1 MRAPTWV
8 GDAVM
13 ATPALRA
20 LRAAH
25 PAAHIAVE
33 GRPAIGDLLRGLPAI
48 DAFLPLPGRGA
59 RGIAARAAA
68 LSRERFDWA
77 VLLPDSARAALG
89 PFLARVP
96 RRAGYARDPLRRAL
110 LNDAL
115 EPPRQAG
122 RRLPIPMVER
132 YLRIT
137 RHLGCEDR
145 GGSVELAVDPRVAA
159 RISELLAR
167 RGVEAKQALLV
178 VTPGAGFGPSKLWP
192 PAHFAKACA
201 LLHARFG
208 LRPVLAPA
216 PDELGLA
223 RRIAEAA
230 RGAGAFVFAVDD
242 LPGLEALKA
251 LVQRSSLVLS
261 NDTGPRHIAVALG
274 RPVIVLMGP
283 TDPRH
288 TACNLERQRVLRED
302 VACSPCQRKRCPIDH
317 RCLVRLAP
325 ERVVDAAA
333 ELLATGS
340 EPGYS
345 TQLSTSRASTASE
358 RPIARA

>member
-20 LRAAH
+20 LRAAY
-25 PAAHIAVE
+25 PDAHLAVE
-33 GRPAIGDLLRGLPAI
+33 GRPEIVALLRGLPGI
-48 DAFLPLPGRGA
+48 DAFLPLAGRGP
-59 RGIAARAAA
+59 RGIAARTAA

-77 VLLPDSARAALG
+77 VLLPDSPRAALC
-89 PFLARVP
+89 PFLAGVP

-115 EPPRQAG
+115 PPPREQG
-122 RRLPIPMVER
+122 RRQPIPMVER

-145 GGSVELAVDPRVAA
+145 GGRVELAIDPEATARVEEQLE
-159 RISELLAR
+159 RC
-167 RGVEAKQALLV
+167 GVRADEKLLV

-192 PAHFAKACA
+192 PAHFAKACL
-201 LLHARFG
+201 LLHERFG
-208 LRPVLAPA
+208 LRPLLAPA
-216 PDELGLA
+216 PNELGLA
-223 RRIAEAA
+223 RRIAEGT
-230 RGAGAFVFAVDD
+230 RRAGGCVFHCDSLA
-242 LPGLEALKA
+242 GLEALKA
-251 LVQRSSLVLS
+251 LIQRSALVLS
-261 NDTGPRHIAVALG
+261 NDTGPRQIAVALG

-288 TACNLERQRVLRED
+288 SACNLERQRVLREE
-302 VACSPCQRKRCPIDH
+302 VACSPCQKKVCPIDH

-325 ERVVDAAA
+325 ERVVEAAC
-333 ELLATGS
+333 ELLS
-340 EPGYS
+340 S
-345 TQLSTSRASTASE
+345 
-358 RPIARA
+358 